1 MMKKFTV
8 GVLSF
13 VLVLSMAA
21 CAGKNTEA
29 PTVHDG
35 NTPTFSEQVPL
46 SVRKPKAEEPENENR
61 NVQIPNPWQECASLE
76 EAGKLVGF
84 SFTAPESIEG
94 FENRYIAAIPG
105 ELAEV
110 IFSSG
115 DEDQAFVCFRKG
127 VGTDDISGDHNTYDT
142 VEVQTIGGKTV
153 TCKGSDGLVYNATWN
168 DGGNSYAVMSG
179 TGMEAEQLAAW
190 VQSLA

>member
-21 CAGKNTEA
+21 CTGKNTEA
-29 PTVHDG
+29 PNFSKEITLYG
-35 NTPTFSEQVPL
+35 NES
-46 SVRKPKAEEPENENR
+46 KAEEPENEKE
-61 NVQIPNPWQECASLE
+61 NVQIPSPWQECASLE
-76 EAGKLVGF
+76 EAGKLAGF
-84 SFTAPESIEG
+84 SFTAPERIEG
-94 FENRYIAAIPG
+94 LENRYIAAIPG

-115 DEDQAFVCFRKG
+115 DENQASVCFRKG
-127 VGTDDISGDHNTYDT
+127 VGTDDISGDYNTYDT

-153 TCKGSDGLVYNATWN
+153 TCKGSKGLVYTATWN
-168 DGGNSYAVMSG
+168 DSGNSYAVMSD
-179 TGMEAEQLAAW
+179 TGMDAEQLAAW

>member
-1 MMKKFTV
+1 MKKFTV

-21 CAGKNTEA
+21 CAGKNIEVPTARDGSTPNFSEEAAPSGSEPKTEA
-29 PTVHDG
+29 
-35 NTPTFSEQVPL
+35 SENGI
-46 SVRKPKAEEPENENR
+46 E

-94 FENRYIAAIPG
+94 LENRYIAAIPG

-115 DEDQAFVCFRKG
+115 DEDQASLYFRKG
-127 VGTDDISGDHNTYDT
+127 VGTDDISGDCNTYDT
-142 VEVQTIGGKTV
+142 VEEQTIGGKTV
-153 TCKGSDGLVYNATWN
+153 TCKGSEGLVYNATWN
-168 DGGNSYAVMSG
+168 DGGYSYAVMSD
-179 TGMEAEQLAAW
+179 TGMDAEQLAAW

>member
-1 MMKKFTV
+1 MKKFTV

-35 NTPTFSEQVPL
+35 STPTFSEQVPL
-46 SVRKPKAEEPENENR
+46 SVRKPKAEEPENENG
-61 NVQIPNPWQECASLE
+61 NVQIPNPWQECSSLD
-76 EAGKLVGF
+76 EAGKLAGF

-94 FENRYIAAIPG
+94 LEDRYIAAIQG

-115 DEDQAFVCFRKG
+115 DDDHASVYFRKG
-127 VGTDDISGDHNTYDT
+127 VGTDDISGDCNTYDT
-142 VEVQTIGGKTV
+142 EEVQTIGGKTV
-153 TCKGSDGLVYNATWN
+153 TCKGSEGLVYNATWN
-168 DGGNSYAVMSG
+168 DGGNSYAVMSD
-179 TGMEAEQLAAW
+179 TGMDAEQLAAW
-190 VQSLA
+190 VQSLS